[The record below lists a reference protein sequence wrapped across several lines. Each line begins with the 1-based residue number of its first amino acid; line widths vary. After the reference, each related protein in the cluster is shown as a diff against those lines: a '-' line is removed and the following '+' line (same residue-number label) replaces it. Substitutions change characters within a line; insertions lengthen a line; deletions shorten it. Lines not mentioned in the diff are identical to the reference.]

1 MTGPVSIRCH
11 ERFASSCLDIYVS
24 LEIPALG
31 TTILVVKLKA
41 ALVSSDGHSRSVP
54 CERLLTQSHTTPVS
68 LTRNQPVTHRPHAAV
83 LVPEIACSGH
93 RRLRVIVRHLAH
105 IALLAML
112 QHLPISILVITNNLT
127 VTTPRSRA
135 PLNLDPLR
143 RAHRSTTIHRAL
155 VFGVVLVAHSGLPA
169 LSGAAWGLRRSLT
182 RSLDH
187 HTRRRLAWRRG
198 RGLAAVRSATRVSD
212 VFGEFLE
219 VLDDGAVGDFGPF

>member
-54 CERLLTQSHTTPVS
+54 CERLLTSHTTPVS
-68 LTRNQPVTHRPHAAV
+68 LTRNQPVTHRPHAAI
-83 LVPEIACSGH
+83 LVPEVACSGH
-93 RRLRVIVRHLAH
+93 CRLRVIVRHLAH

-112 QHLPISILVITNNLT
+112 QHLPISILVITDNLT
-127 VTTPRSRA
+127 VTPLRSRA
-135 PLNLDPLR
+135 PLNFDPLR

-155 VFGVVLVAHSGLPA
+155 VLGVVLVAHSGLPA

-187 HTRRRLAWRRG
+187 HTRRRLAWRSG
-198 RGLAAVRSATRVSD
+198 RGFAAVGSTARVSD

-219 VLDDGAVGDFGPF
+219 VLDNGAVGDFGPF